1 MTRRRSTV
9 WRLTALLATIS
20 VLVMAVLGIAID
32 QAVRHNFNA
41 LDRAELENK
50 AALISDMAATVPPQ
64 ELGQRLGEALGHHPD
79 IAFWIGDADGKALF
93 STAPPSLLAYA
104 QQHPSTAQLRQQL
117 WRLPDGNHFI
127 VLHFRQ
133 MQQGRPLTLLLAID
147 GARHAPFLR
156 GFHQLLAACIILA
169 AVASSLLGGYVV
181 RRTLRPLQ
189 SLADEARQITTEH
202 LDRRL
207 SVGAAPAELDHLA
220 QTLNSM
226 LARLQNDFV
235 RLSEFSADLSHELR
249 TPITNLLTQV
259 HVVLA
264 QPRDN
269 AAYRDALGSCA
280 EEMQRLSR
288 IVTDMLY
295 LAQAETVDALP
306 TRERVVLGSLVD
318 ALLEFYGLLAEDKQ
332 VQLQRDGDADL
343 RGNRLMIHRA
353 VANLLSNAI
362 QHCPPGGVVQIR
374 IRSGDGGCNI
384 EVSNPGTPIPADVL
398 PRLFDRFY
406 RADRSRGRGHGEG
419 AGLGLAITRAI
430 AQAHGGQVQVIST
443 TQATVFSLQLP
454 LA

>member
-50 AALISDMAATVPPQ
+50 AALISDMAATVAPQ

-79 IAFWIGDADGKALF
+79 IAFWIGDADGDVLF
-93 STAPPSLLAYA
+93 STAPPSLQAYA
-104 QQHPSTAQLRQQL
+104 VQHPPTAQPLQQL
-117 WRLPDGNHFI
+117 WHLPDGNRFI
-127 VLHFRQ
+127 VLHMRQ

-156 GFHQLLAACIILA
+156 GFHQLLAACIVLA
-169 AVASSLLGGYVV
+169 AVASSLLGCYVV

-249 TPITNLLTQV
+249 TPITNMLTQV

-306 TRERVVLGSLVD
+306 TRERVAIGGLVD

-343 RGNRLMIHRA
+343 QGNRLMIHRA
-353 VANLLSNAI
+353 IANLLSNAI
-362 QHCPPGGVVQIR
+362 QHCPPGGLVQIR
-374 IRSGDGGCNI
+374 IRSSDGRCSI
-384 EVSNPGTPIPADVL
+384 EVSNPGAPIPADVL

-430 AQAHGGQVQVIST
+430 AQAHGGQVQVVST
-443 TQATVFSLQLP
+443 AQGTVFSLQLP

>member
-1 MTRRRSTV
+1 MRRRSLV
-9 WRLTALLATIS
+9 WRLTALLATVS

-50 AALISDMAATVPPQ
+50 AALIRDMASTVAPQ
-64 ELGQRLGEALGHHPD
+64 ELAQRLGEALGHHPD
-79 IAFWIGDADGKALF
+79 IAFWIGDADGNVLF
-93 STAPPSLLAYA
+93 STAPAALLAYA
-104 QQHPSTAQLRQQL
+104 QDHPPTAPLRHQA
-117 WRLPDGNHFI
+117 WRLPDGDRYS
-127 VLHFRQ
+127 VLHLQ
-133 MQQGRPLTLLLAID
+133 PAASQGRALTLLLAID
-147 GARHAPFLR
+147 GARHAAFLR
-156 GFHQLLAACIILA
+156 GFHQLLAACIVLA
-169 AVASSLLGGYVV
+169 AAASSLLGGYVV

-189 SLADEARQITTEH
+189 GLADGARQITTEH

-220 QTLNSM
+220 QTLNNM

-288 IVTDMLY
+288 IVADMLY

-306 TRERVVLGSLVD
+306 TREQVPLGSLVD

-332 VQLQRDGDADL
+332 VQLQRDGDGVVQ
-343 RGNRLMIHRA
+343 GNRLMLHRA

-362 QHCPPGGVVQIR
+362 QHCPPGGLVQIR
-374 IRSGDGGCNI
+374 IRYDAALCSIAIG
-384 EVSNPGTPIPADVL
+384 NPGPPIPVEVL

-430 AQAHGGQVQVIST
+430 AQAHGGQVQVAST
-443 TQATVFSLQLP
+443 AQGTTFSLLLP
-454 LA
+454 LR

>member
-64 ELGQRLGEALGHHPD
+64 ELGQRLGEALDHHPD
-79 IAFWIGDADGKALF
+79 IAFWIGDADGKVLF

-207 SVGAAPAELDHLA
+207 SVGAAPAELDYLA

-374 IRSGDGGCNI
+374 IRSGDGRCNI

>member
-79 IAFWIGDADGKALF
+79 IAFWIGDADGNALF

-104 QQHPSTAQLRQQL
+104 QQHPPTAQLRQQL
-117 WRLPDGNHFI
+117 WRLPDGTRFI
-127 VLHFRQ
+127 VLHLRQ

-306 TRERVVLGSLVD
+306 TRERVALGSLVD

-343 RGNRLMIHRA
+343 QSNRLMIHRA

-374 IRSGDGGCNI
+374 IRSGDGSCSI
-384 EVSNPGTPIPADVL
+384 EVSNPGAPIPADVL